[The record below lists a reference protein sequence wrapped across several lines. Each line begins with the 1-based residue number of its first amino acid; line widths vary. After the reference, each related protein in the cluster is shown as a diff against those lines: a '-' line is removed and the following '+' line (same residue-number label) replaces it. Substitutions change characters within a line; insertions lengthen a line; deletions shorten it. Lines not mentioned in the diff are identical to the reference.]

1 MVKYEIWTLVGFLL
15 FMLGIVGILI
25 SMVGLDFI
33 PLKFVDDIN
42 KGLGFFV
49 RLAMLFGGISLMF
62 INRTK
67 SRG

>member
-1 MVKYEIWTLVGFLL
+1 MIKHEIWTLVGFVI

-42 KGLGFFV
+42 KGLGFFLRIV
-49 RLAMLFGGISLMF
+49 MIFGGISMMF